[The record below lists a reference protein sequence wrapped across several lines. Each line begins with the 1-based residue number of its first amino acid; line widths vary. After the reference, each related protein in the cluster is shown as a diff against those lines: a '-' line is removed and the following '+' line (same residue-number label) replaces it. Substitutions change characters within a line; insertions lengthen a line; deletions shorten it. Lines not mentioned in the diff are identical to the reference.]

1 MKTKKI
7 AAALIAAIV
16 PLATMT
22 GCGSDLES
30 ALNHIEGFEKS
41 VNEALDILDEWS
53 QENYQDEETETS
65 TESEPAPS
73 PAPAPVPENGNY
85 PASNIDVPPIKAPYE
100 EEPYSNKQDTLAMIS
115 QLQVASKMSGK
126 GYDRYGDFGRWQ
138 DLDGNGCDTREDVLS
153 RDLRN
158 VKMNPD
164 FCEVEYGLFDDPY
177 TGEKDR
183 EFIRGE
189 NSRVIDIE
197 HVVALKNAYQT
208 GAGRDPETGADLWP
222 REKRLAIANDPLNLI
237 VADGPLNRAKGE
249 KDISEW
255 TPEETNPDYMC
266 RYATRQVQVK
276 HKYGLWVTPEEKAKM
291 QSVVNDY
298 CVF

>member
-1 MKTKKI
+1 MNTKKI

-22 GCGSDLES
+22 GCGSNLES

-73 PAPAPVPENGNY
+73 PAPAPVPENVDY

-115 QLQVASKMSGK
+115 QLQVAPKMSGNE
-126 GYDRYGDFGRWQ
+126 YDREDDFGRWQ

-158 VKMNPD
+158 VKMNPN

-177 TGEKDR
+177 TGEKNR
-183 EFIRGE
+183 KFIRGK

-208 GAGRDPETGADLWP
+208 GANQWP

-276 HKYGLWVTPEEKAKM
+276 HKYGLWVL
-291 QSVVNDY
+291 SLIHI
-298 CVF
+298 